1 MLDLILAVA
10 HHVLIF
16 GLFGVLFAEFIL
28 VRPGMDQVT
37 VNRVAATDLWY
48 GILAGLII
56 VIGFSRAVFA
66 AKGWDYY
73 SHNLFFW
80 AKIGTFAIIGALS
93 VAPTISFLRWRR
105 EKRMPDDSQIAN
117 VRRFLWAQL
126 LLFPLL
132 YAAAGL
138 GAWGIVIVLK
148 WVLL

>member
-1 MLDLILAVA
+1 MLDLVLAVA

-16 GLFGVLFAEFIL
+16 GLFGVLLAEFVL
-28 VRPGMDQVT
+28 VRPGLDQVT
-37 VNRVAATDLWY
+37 VDRVAATDLWY

-80 AKIGTFAIIGALS
+80 AKIGTFAVIGALS
-93 VAPTISFLRWRR
+93 AWPTINFLRWRR
-105 EKRMPDDSQIAN
+105 EKRVPEESRIAY

-132 YAAAGL
+132 LAFAALMARGF
-138 GAWGIVIVLK
+138 GEFA
-148 WVLL
+148 

>member
-10 HHVLIF
+10 HHLLIF

-28 VRPGMDQVT
+28 VRPGLDET
-37 VNRVAATDLWY
+37 SLRRVAATDLWY

-56 VIGFSRAVFA
+56 AIGFSRAVFA

-80 AKIGTFAIIGALS
+80 AKIGTFAVIGALS
-93 VAPTISFLRWRR
+93 AAPTLSFLRWRR
-105 EKRMPDDSQIAN
+105 EKHTPDDSQIAA

-132 YAAAGL
+132 LVFAAAMARGY
-138 GAWGIVIVLK
+138 GEFA
-148 WVLL
+148 

>member
-10 HHVLIF
+10 HHILIF

-28 VRPGMDQVT
+28 VRPDLDQRT
-37 VNRVAATDLWY
+37 VRRVAATDLWY

-56 VIGFSRAVFA
+56 IIGFSRAVFA

-73 SHNLFFW
+73 SHNVFFW

-93 VAPTISFLRWRR
+93 ARPTISFLRWRR
-105 EKRMPDDSQIAN
+105 EQRVPDEGQIAIA
-117 VRRFLWAQL
+117 RQFLWAQL

-132 YAAAGL
+132 LAFAALMARGF
-138 GAWGIVIVLK
+138 GEFA
-148 WVLL
+148 

>member
-1 MLDLILAVA
+1 MLDLVLAVA
-10 HHVLIF
+10 HHILIF
-16 GLFGVLFAEFIL
+16 GLFGVLFAEFVL
-28 VRPGMDQVT
+28 VRPGLDQAT

-93 VAPTISFLRWRR
+93 AAPTISFLRWRR
-105 EKRMPDDSQIAN
+105 EKRLPDESRIAN

-132 YAAAGL
+132 LAFAALMARGF
-138 GAWGIVIVLK
+138 GEFA
-148 WVLL
+148 

>member
-10 HHVLIF
+10 HHILIF

-28 VRPGMDQVT
+28 VRPGLDQAMVR
-37 VNRVAATDLWY
+37 RVAATDLWY

-56 VIGFSRAVFA
+56 AIGFSRAVFA

-80 AKIGTFAIIGALS
+80 AKIATFAVIGALS
-93 VAPTISFLRWRR
+93 AWPTISFLRWRR
-105 EKRMPDDSQIAN
+105 EARVPDEIQIAT

-132 YAAAGL
+132 LAFAALMARGF
-138 GAWGIVIVLK
+138 GEFA
-148 WVLL
+148 

>member
-1 MLDLILAVA
+1 MLDLVLAVA
-10 HHVLIF
+10 HHILIF
-16 GLFGVLFAEFIL
+16 GLFGVLFAEFVL
-28 VRPGMDQVT
+28 VQPGLDQAMV
-37 VNRVAATDLWY
+37 RRIAATDLWY

-93 VAPTISFLRWRR
+93 AAPTLNFLRWKR
-105 EKRMPDDSQIAN
+105 EKRVPDEIQIAT
-117 VRRFLWAQL
+117 VRRFLWTQL

-132 YAAAGL
+132 LAFAALMARGF
-138 GAWGIVIVLK
+138 GEFS
-148 WVLL
+148 

>member
-1 MLDLILAVA
+1 MLDLVLAVA

-28 VRPGMDQVT
+28 VRPGLDQAT
-37 VNRVAATDLWY
+37 VRRVAATDLWY

-80 AKIGTFAIIGALS
+80 AKIGTFAVIGALS
-93 VAPTISFLRWRR
+93 AWPTVSFLRWRR
-105 EKRMPDDSQIAN
+105 KKCAPDEMQIAN
-117 VRRFLWAQL
+117 VRRFLWAQM

-132 YAAAGL
+132 LAFAALMARGF
-138 GAWGIVIVLK
+138 GEMA
-148 WVLL
+148 

>member
-1 MLDLILAVA
+1 MLDLVLAIA

-16 GLFGVLFAEFIL
+16 GLFGVLLAEFIL
-28 VRPGMDQVT
+28 VRPGLDQVA
-37 VNRVAATDLWY
+37 VGRVAATDLWY

-80 AKIGTFAIIGALS
+80 AKIGTFAVIGALS
-93 VAPTISFLRWRR
+93 AWPTLNFLRWRR
-105 EKRMPDDSQIAN
+105 EKRVPEESRIVH
-117 VRRFLWAQL
+117 VRRFIWAQL

-132 YAAAGL
+132 LAFAALMARGF
-138 GAWGIVIVLK
+138 GEFA
-148 WVLL
+148 

>member
-1 MLDLILAVA
+1 MLDLVLAVA

-28 VRPGMDQVT
+28 VRPGLDQAMVR
-37 VNRVAATDLWY
+37 RVAATDLWY

-80 AKIGTFAIIGALS
+80 AKIGTFAVIGALS
-93 VAPTISFLRWRR
+93 AWPTVSFLRWRR
-105 EKRMPDDSQIAN
+105 EKRAPDEMQIAN
-117 VRRFLWAQL
+117 VRRFLWAQM

-132 YAAAGL
+132 LAFAALMARGF
-138 GAWGIVIVLK
+138 GEMA
-148 WVLL
+148 